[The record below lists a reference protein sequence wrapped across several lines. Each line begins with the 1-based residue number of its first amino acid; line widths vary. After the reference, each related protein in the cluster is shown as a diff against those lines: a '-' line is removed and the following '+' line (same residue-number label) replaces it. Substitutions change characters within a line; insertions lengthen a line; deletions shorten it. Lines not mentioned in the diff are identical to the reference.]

1 MAMPPRPLVR
11 QLLDWYAV
19 EARDL
24 PWRKTQDPYAIWV
37 SEIMLQQTR
46 VETVLRYYPRFLD
59 RFPSIQA
66 LADASIDDVLK
77 AWEGLGYYRRAHH
90 LYRAAGVVTSKHQG
104 KLPRTAAE
112 LRSLPGIG
120 PYTAGAIASMAFHQD
135 ESVLDGNIIR
145 VISRWFCIGGD
156 SAKADTQRRLL
167 AHADAVR
174 PLRQAGAFNQAMM
187 DLGARICLPRQ
198 PRCDACPVSSHC
210 QARQADRVREFP
222 QPRPKRSIPH
232 VDVVAGAVWDGAPFA
247 ADSRLLI
254 AQRHADDMLGG
265 LWELPGGKREP
276 GETLEEALHRE
287 LQEELGIGVE
297 ILSPFMDIQHAYTHF
312 RITLHVFHC
321 RHASG
326 RPRSLDVADWTWV
339 HPEEL
344 DRYAFPTADRRILA
358 ALTKGCTG

>member
-1 MAMPPRPLVR
+1 MMTRLIVR

-24 PWRKTQDPYAIWV
+24 PWRQSHDPYAIWI

-59 RFPSIQA
+59 RFPSVHA
-66 LADASIDDVLK
+66 LASASIDDVLK

-90 LYRAAGVVTSKHQG
+90 LHRAAGVVVSIHQG
-104 KLPRTAAE
+104 ELPRTAAE
-112 LRSLPGIG
+112 LRLLPGIG
-120 PYTAGAIASMAFHQD
+120 PYTAGAIASIAFHQD

-145 VISRWFCIGGD
+145 VISRWFCVQGD
-156 SAKADTQRRLL
+156 SAKADTRRRLL
-167 AHADAVR
+167 AHADAIR
-174 PLRQAGAFNQAMM
+174 PAQQASAFNQAMM
-187 DLGARICLPRQ
+187 DLGSRICLPRH
-198 PRCDACPVSSHC
+198 PRCDACPVRSHC
-210 QARQADRVREFP
+210 QAHQADRVREFP

-232 VDVVAGAVWDGAPFA
+232 VDVVAGAVWETAPFA

-265 LWELPGGKREP
+265 LWELPGGKKEP
-276 GETLEEALHRE
+276 KETLEEALHRE
-287 LQEELGIGVE
+287 LREELGIRVE
-297 ILSPFMDIQHAYTHF
+297 ILSPFMEVQHAYTHF

-321 RHASG
+321 RHVDG
-326 RPRSLDVADWTWV
+326 QPRCLDVADWAWV
-339 HPEEL
+339 RPEAL

-358 ALTKGCTG
+358 ALTKGAPG